1 VRVKKIV
8 LYLLALTVPGRSFS
22 QDVIAWDSATK
33 LTWADF
39 AGKADP
45 ESPYNAATISGILY
59 KMYPRSDG
67 YSDSIIAVF
76 YTSESWVKGRTESAL
91 IHEQGH
97 FDITEIFARKLRK
110 RLQEFVPKRG
120 DLNHQLNLLYE
131 EVESERDAMEN
142 LYDKETRHSADAVR
156 QARWN
161 VTIRNELRAL
171 EEFAN

>member
-1 VRVKKIV
+1 LIA
-8 LYLLALTVPGRSFS
+8 LAVSGRSFS
-22 QDVIAWDSATK
+22 QDVIAWDSVTK

-45 ESPYNAATISGILY
+45 ESPYNAATISGVLY

-76 YTSESWVKGRTESAL
+76 YKSESWVKGRTESAL

-110 RLQEFVPKRG
+110 RLQAFVPRRG
-120 DLNHQLNLLYE
+120 DLGHQLRLLYDE
-131 EVESERDAMEN
+131 TESERDAMEN
-142 LYDKETRHSADAVR
+142 LYDKETKHSIDAVR
-156 QARWN
+156 QAYWN
-161 VTIRNELRAL
+161 GRIRRELKAL

>member
-1 VRVKKIV
+1 VKKIV
-8 LYLLALTVPGRSFS
+8 IYLLALSVSGKSFS
-22 QDVIAWDSATK
+22 QDVIAWDSAIK

-39 AGKADP
+39 AGKADLG
-45 ESPYNAATISGILY
+45 SPYNAATISGILY
-59 KMYPRSDG
+59 KIYPRSDG

-76 YTSESWVKGRTESAL
+76 YTSESWVKDRTESAL

-110 RLQEFVPKRG
+110 RLQEFVPRRG
-120 DLNHQLNLLYE
+120 DLNHQLNLLYDE
-131 EVESERDAMEN
+131 MERERDAMEN
-142 LYDKETRHSADAVR
+142 LYDQETGHSADPVR

-161 VTIRNELRAL
+161 VRIRNELRAL